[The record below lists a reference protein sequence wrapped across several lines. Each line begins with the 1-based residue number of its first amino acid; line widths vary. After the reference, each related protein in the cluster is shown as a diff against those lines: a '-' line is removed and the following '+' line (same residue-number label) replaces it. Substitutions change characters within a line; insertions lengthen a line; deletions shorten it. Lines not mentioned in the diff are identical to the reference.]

1 MSAKRA
7 HQRAS
12 AKGIAATR
20 PQLTARS
27 GDAVDAFWRGY
38 LIVVGCNFGAG
49 TSQLMVDL
57 HQCEI
62 ASLGS
67 ISISELGFLGA

>member
-1 MSAKRA
+1 
-7 HQRAS
+7 
-12 AKGIAATR
+12 
-20 PQLTARS
+20 LTARS
-27 GDAVDAFWRGY
+27 GAGDAFWRGY

-62 ASLGS
+62 TSLGS
-67 ISISELGFLGA
+67 ISISELGFSGA